1 MLYTIDLVLHLV
13 HAIRHMLLHSR
24 LIHHAFQC
32 LERFCQLL
40 LINTKLLLESTIVF
54 IYRAPLRFQLSNLG
68 Q

>member
-13 HAIRHMLLHSR
+13 HAIRQMLLHSH